1 MTAPTPTGSRTRVD
15 GNTTAGFT
23 RVPPWSPT
31 PTPGRALHET
41 PVTEDLL
48 TALHRA
54 ADDAGVTVS
63 AVLLAAHAKVLS
75 ALSGDTVVSGGRVI
89 EPGGRWV
96 PWSLTAEVPTWRE
109 LLAAAETELSPARA
123 ESPAEPAGERAEP
136 TVERSE
142 VSVRTEEF
150 APARAEA
157 SAPARSEQSP
167 PEPSDGRGPPDALLG
182 TADLGRPAAD
192 GPVLAVALARR
203 DGRPVLRV
211 RFRTDRLDAEAAAR
225 VAHYHRAALEQLASV
240 PDSAPADLSLVSEEE
255 RLLQI
260 HALAGRSRP
269 LPDRRFHELFE
280 ERAESCPDAIAAECA
295 GETWTYRELNA
306 RANRLGRALLGAGM
320 RSEDVVA
327 VAAERGLDWM
337 AAVLA
342 VFKAGGVYMPVEPH
356 FPPDRIARM
365 LSRAD
370 CDLVLT
376 APGTDH
382 LDRAL
387 AGRPGT
393 RTLSIDKESLSGA
406 DSADLGVT
414 VEGSRPAY
422 VYFTS
427 GSTGEPKGA
436 VCEHAGMLNHLYA
449 KIDDLRIH
457 EGGVV
462 AQTAPQCFDISLW
475 QLVSALLVGGRTLI
489 VEQTAILDVPR
500 FLDTIAGGR
509 AGVVQLVPSYLD
521 VVLSALERRPR
532 ALPDLRCV
540 SVTGE
545 PLKRDLVRRWFA
557 AAPGTRLVNA
567 YGLTETSD
575 DTNHE
580 VMEAAPDSARV
591 PLGRPI
597 PNVYVYVVDQ
607 DLTPVPLGAPGE
619 IVFSGVCVGRG
630 YINDPERTRHAFV
643 PDPHRPGE
651 RLYRSGDYGRWLPD
665 GKLEFLGRRDTQVKI
680 RGFRIETGEV
690 ENALLAVP
698 GVRDAAVVV
707 TPTGDR
713 TSLVGFYTSDAP
725 LGTDVLVER
734 LARSLPAYMVP
745 SALHRRDALDLT
757 ANGKVDKKALAGLAQ
772 TLTSADAAHEPPRTP
787 TEKRLADAFA
797 TVLGL
802 PRDRVGRRDHFFDQ
816 GGTSLSAVRLALH
829 LDRVVPLPDVLSHP
843 VLADL
848 ATLIDSRAPRPV
860 PPTPSVATKG
870 RRP

>member
-1 MTAPTPTGSRTRVD
+1 MTAHTPTGSRTRVD
-15 GNTTAGFT
+15 GNTTPGFT
-23 RVPPWSPT
+23 RVPPWSRT

-96 PWSLTAEVPTWRE
+96 PWSLTAEVPTWRA
-109 LLAAAETELSPARA
+109 LLAAAETELS
-123 ESPAEPAGERAEP
+123 
-136 TVERSE
+136 
-142 VSVRTEEF
+142 
-150 APARAEA
+150 APARAG
-157 SAPARSEQSP
+157 QSP
-167 PEPSDGRGPPDALLG
+167 PEPSDGRGPPDALLD
-182 TADLGRPAAD
+182 TAGPVGPAAD

-203 DGRPVLRV
+203 DGRPVLRL
-211 RFRTDRLDAEAAAR
+211 RYRTDGLDAEAAAR
-225 VAHYHRAALEQLASV
+225 VARYHRAALEQLASA

-255 RLLQI
+255 RLHQI
-260 HALAGRSRP
+260 HGLAGRSRT

-280 ERAESCPDAIAAECA
+280 ERAESCPDAVAAECA

-376 APGTDH
+376 APGATDH

-387 AGRPGT
+387 TGRPGT

-406 DSADLGVT
+406 DTADLGVT
-414 VEGSRPAY
+414 VEGSHPAY

-449 KIDDLRIH
+449 KIDDLRIR

-509 AGVVQLVPSYLD
+509 AEVVQLVPSYLD

-557 AAPGTRLVNA
+557 TAPGTRLVNA

-580 VMEAAPDSARV
+580 VMEAAPDGARV

-630 YINDPERTRHAFV
+630 YINDPERTRHAFL

-725 LGTDVLVER
+725 LGTDVLAER

-757 ANGKVDKKALAGLAQ
+757 ANGKVDKKALAGLAE
-772 TLTSADAAHEPPRTP
+772 TLTPADAAHEPPRTP
-787 TEKRLADAFA
+787 TEQRLADAFA

-816 GGTSLSAVRLALH
+816 GGTSLSAVRLAIH
-829 LDRVVPLPDVLSHP
+829 LDRVVPLPEVLSHP

-848 ATLIDSRAPRPV
+848 ATLIDSRTPRAV
-860 PPTPSVATKG
+860 PPTSGATKG
-870 RRP
+870 RRS